1 MIDAMIEGRTQTRDS
16 RISQTVEISPQ
27 RLERDAFKTA
37 WLHHNHTDTDD
48 AFRNVVDH
56 QEFTLVRAFK
66 PGYVITN
73 TYDASTP
80 QCNSSNNVAMVF
92 YYYQQ
97 QSSMEMVQQ
106 GYIYP

>member
-1 MIDAMIEGRTQTRDS
+1 MHSKLHGCIILVIIPIQTMH
-16 RISQTVEISPQ
+16 P
-27 RLERDAFKTA
+27 
-37 WLHHNHTDTDD
+37 H
-48 AFRNVVDH
+48 RNVIVDH